1 MSRPP
6 ARPTAAA
13 PDPDPD
19 RSERPDPAVGARLTP
34 AAAAAANLS
43 DLPVA
48 GLTRRRIALLIG
60 ALVAAWVIVLFARQ
74 VGEASE
80 AASHADAM
88 RAANT
93 ALAVEVAA
101 SERELEQIQQLPYI
115 EQQAR
120 EYRLGHPREIPFIL
134 ADDAPPLP
142 ADAPGSAAVRLG
154 EVATRPSPLSSWL
167 DLLFG
172 SSNDARDA
180 SGPSSGQ
187 D

>member
-1 MSRPP
+1 M
-6 ARPTAAA
+6 
-13 PDPDPD
+13 
-19 RSERPDPAVGARLTP
+19 
-34 AAAAAANLS
+34 
-43 DLPVA
+43 
-48 GLTRRRIALLIG
+48 
-60 ALVAAWVIVLFARQ
+60 IVLFARQ

-134 ADDAPPLP
+134 ADDAPRLP

-172 SSNDARDA
+172 SSNGARGA

-187 D
+187 EYGAPEPPSAPHRRALCFGRRGPPAGIDVRPPRPASGRGGWAAIA